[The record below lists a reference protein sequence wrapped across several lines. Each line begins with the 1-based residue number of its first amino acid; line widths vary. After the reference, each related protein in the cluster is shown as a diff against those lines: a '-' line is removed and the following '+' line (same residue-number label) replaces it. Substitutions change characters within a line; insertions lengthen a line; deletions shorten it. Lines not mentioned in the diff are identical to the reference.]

1 MKALFVLL
9 SFLTVFSLNTMS
21 QSLYEI
27 RRVADFFDQMK
38 LERGDSKLSLKIS
51 EIEGSPYLNDEFI
64 AGSVFTT
71 SKTEYVDVP
80 LRYNIYNDQIEF
92 LAGEDNIQALA
103 VPEIVENIE
112 IGDHNLE
119 YLPYINVKK
128 IRRGFFILL
137 EKGNASL
144 YARPQVTFQEAKKA
158 GAYQNA
164 QPAKFLKRPDEYYI
178 RIGSDAA
185 RFVQK
190 KKDLTDIFNDH
201 KKQVDN
207 FMRENRIS
215 PNKPEELK
223 KLVQYYNTL

>member
-1 MKALFVLL
+1 
-9 SFLTVFSLNTMS
+9 MS